1 MKLKKEERERER
13 ERERGKKKKLS
24 VKLETRVPLC
34 RAGMVDLN
42 SAAWQSKQTHTHTHT
57 HTHVQL
63 FCALTLASIWT
74 SHWLRAS
81 LTASN
86 QLPFKF
92 RSTVDIPAQSKR
104 RPSSSSTRSRCSSSA
119 PAIRDALNQHPMA
132 PKWASITLV
141 TNNRL
146 FSFELPGIMIPV
158 PIDH

>member
-1 MKLKKEERERER
+1 MKFKKEERERER
-13 ERERGKKKKLS
+13 EGKKKAFGEIGDSSATLPRWDGWFKQRCMT
-24 VKLETRVPLC
+24 VKT
-34 RAGMVDLN
+34 N
-42 SAAWQSKQTHTHTHT
+42 THTHTHT

-119 PAIRDALNQHPMA
+119 PAIRDALNQHPLA